1 MADQPDR
8 PIRICIVDD
17 HPVVR
22 AGLASM
28 LASRPELSV
37 IGSAASGEEALELMR
52 RGSLPDVLLL
62 DLRMAGMNGVD

>member
-1 MADQPDR
+1 
-8 PIRICIVDD
+8 
-17 HPVVR
+17 
-22 AGLASM
+22 M

-37 IGSAASGEEALELMR
+37 IGSAASGEDALELMR